1 MRSRT
6 VTVLA
11 LAAILLTA
19 AVGCSSGSSGSDT
32 TAGDTTAGETTTGAT
47 TTTKASSSGVLRI
60 GTVNYI
66 DSLNPFNYIEAQST
80 NAMIMIYPQLVQYGP
95 GMKFEGDW
103 AESWTTSADGKDWT
117 FKLRPNTKWSDGQPL
132 TAADAAW
139 TINTTVKYADGPAAV
154 AAAALAHVKS
164 ATAPDATTL
173 VIHYESPVSN
183 VLAQLETFFVL
194 PKHVWQSKVGTNGKG
209 LKSFHPELNLPIVGA
224 GAYTI
229 TQYEKKGTTAFK

>member
-1 MRSRT
+1 M
-6 VTVLA
+6 
-11 LAAILLTA
+11 
-19 AVGCSSGSSGSDT
+19 
-32 TAGDTTAGETTTGAT
+32 
-47 TTTKASSSGVLRI
+47 LRI

-103 AESWTTSADGKDWT
+103 ADSWTTSADGKDWT
-117 FKLRPNTKWSDGQPL
+117 FKLKADTKWSDGKPL

-173 VIHYESPVSN
+173 VIHYESPVGN

-194 PKHVWQSKVGTNGKG
+194 PKHVWQSKVGTRRQGAQDVPPG
-209 LKSFHPELNLPIVGA
+209 AAPADRHRRRLHDHAVREEGDDGVQALPRLLGPAVGTPRA
-224 GAYTI
+224 SRSR
-229 TQYEKKGTTAFK
+229 TTRTPTR

>member
-1 MRSRT
+1 M
-6 VTVLA
+6 
-11 LAAILLTA
+11 
-19 AVGCSSGSSGSDT
+19 
-32 TAGDTTAGETTTGAT
+32 
-47 TTTKASSSGVLRI
+47 LRI

-103 AESWTTSADGKDWT
+103 ADSWTTSADGKDWT
-117 FKLRPNTKWSDGQPL
+117 FKLKPDTKWSDGKPL

-173 VIHYESPVSN
+173 VIHYESPVGN

-194 PKHVWQSKVGTNGKG
+194 PKHVWAVEGRHRRQ
-209 LKSFHPELNLPIVGA
+209 GA
-224 GAYTI
+224 QDVPPRAEPPDRLAAARTRSRSTRRRGRRRSSRI
-229 TQYEKKGTTAFK
+229 PDF